1 MILFL
6 FRVTTLIVLQCSR
19 VTVEHFQFAQIA
31 ISLILPIYVAS
42 KDFPE
47 LIVRLDKISTSTTVW
62 GNRSVL
68 YKEKVFIRQLT
79 LTHCIALN
87 ELPYWHYHQPGVT
100 SVKSQKP
107 LPVTHIQTY
116 RSDPSFTWVR

>member
-1 MILFL
+1 MIFL
-6 FRVTTLIVLQCSR
+6 CRVTTLIVLQCSR
-19 VTVEHFQFAQIA
+19 VTVEHFQFAEIA

-87 ELPYWHYHQPGVT
+87 EFPYWHYHQPGVT
-100 SVKSQKP
+100 LVKSQKP
-107 LPVTHIQTY
+107 LPVTHIQTH
-116 RSDPSFTWVR
+116 RSDPRFTWVR